1 MSSYTTYDFTETLKG
16 LGIPRGDVVRV
27 HAATGEDGDLA
38 EWRGAFLLELRS
50 GKWVV
55 VSGWCDTTGWGCQD
69 GTEIHEFDNLIAAVD
84 YWVRQYSDDGWDNDP
99 ADLNNYVRTGQGEW
113 E

>member
-50 GKWVV
+50 GK
-55 VSGWCDTTGWGCQD
+55 
-69 GTEIHEFDNLIAAVD
+69 
-84 YWVRQYSDDGWDNDP
+84 
-99 ADLNNYVRTGQGEW
+99 
-113 E
+113 